1 MGITDDVASNAD
13 NEAKKLK
20 EKKLRELKEQLE
32 KSKQLGEQDDTLM
45 KSM

>member
-1 MGITDDVASNAD
+1 MPISDEPTDPAQKQA
-13 NEAKKLK
+13 LK